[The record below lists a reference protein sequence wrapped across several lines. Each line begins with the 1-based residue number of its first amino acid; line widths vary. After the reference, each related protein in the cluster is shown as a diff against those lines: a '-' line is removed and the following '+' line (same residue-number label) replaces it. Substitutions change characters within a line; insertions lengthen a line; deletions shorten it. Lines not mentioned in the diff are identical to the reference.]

1 MFCGECGTK
10 NKTGAKFCEKCGQE
24 LKENSSNNV
33 TNVEEKVAK
42 PVPAAPKKPVPK
54 QAIFAIIGCGA
65 FVLLLI
71 VFFSIGAI
79 NSKPEKVAE
88 KYMDA
93 YTKQDYSK
101 LYKYQVEV
109 KDGDKTFV
117 SKEAFENIM
126 KESNDTR
133 ITNYTLGKIVY
144 GAGKITASVP
154 VKYVTEKSSS
164 ESSGTIELKKTSDK
178 TYLVYSKWVLS
189 NSYNDST
196 VIKDFELKVPKGAKA
211 EYAGVTVDKK
221 YLDSA
226 KSSDSIDVYVLKQ
239 VLPVKTKV
247 KATLSNG
254 IIIEESVTPS
264 SYTKSSTV
272 KLSSSNIS
280 DDLKKKLVETSKVNL
295 SAIFKGALD
304 KTEFE
309 KLDIK
314 NKDNNFKTEYDKYVN
329 SIHNLSGNKTISK
342 LNIKTVDYSSLSVTS
357 DNYVRLYVKISY
369 DYTITQG
376 ENTKDKV
383 GNDYVYLTYDISG
396 KNFVLYDA
404 SSLPTYFYYY

>member
-65 FVLLLI
+65 FMLLLI

-178 TYLVYSKWVLS
+178 TYLVYS
-189 NSYNDST
+189 
-196 VIKDFELKVPKGAKA
+196 
-211 EYAGVTVDKK
+211 
-221 YLDSA
+221 
-226 KSSDSIDVYVLKQ
+226 
-239 VLPVKTKV
+239 TKR
-247 KATLSNG
+247 S
-254 IIIEESVTPS
+254 
-264 SYTKSSTV
+264 
-272 KLSSSNIS
+272 
-280 DDLKKKLVETSKVNL
+280 
-295 SAIFKGALD
+295 
-304 KTEFE
+304 
-309 KLDIK
+309 
-314 NKDNNFKTEYDKYVN
+314 
-329 SIHNLSGNKTISK
+329 
-342 LNIKTVDYSSLSVTS
+342 
-357 DNYVRLYVKISY
+357 
-369 DYTITQG
+369 
-376 ENTKDKV
+376 
-383 GNDYVYLTYDISG
+383 
-396 KNFVLYDA
+396 
-404 SSLPTYFYYY
+404 